1 MSFLFSECCTSIYC
15 SIVVVLYLLPHVL
28 MHFVT
33 SEKKEIKY
41 LPDVN
46 QDKGAIYKKAFPSG
60 NHELGIAEQSEQFLQ
75 TDV

>member
-1 MSFLFSECCTSIYC
+1 
-15 SIVVVLYLLPHVL
+15 

-60 NHELGIAEQSEQFLQ
+60 NHELGIADQSEQFLQ